1 MQRKNYYLLHV
12 GDIIVIAL
20 VTIIGF
26 ASHGSLDT
34 AGLRLLTTF
43 VPLLVAWYSIS
54 PFLGVFHS
62 DVVADWHK
70 LWKPGLAMIYAAPFA
85 AWLRAIILDTTTS
98 WIFILVL
105 ATVSAAGIIL
115 WRGLYWFISCRG
127 KIQHG

>member
-12 GDIIVIAL
+12 GDISAITL

-43 VPLLVAWYSIS
+43 VPLLVAWYLIS
-54 PFLGVFHS
+54 PFLGVFQS

-70 LWKPGLAMIYAAPFA
+70 IWKPGLAMIFAAPFA
-85 AWLRAIILDTTTS
+85 AWLRAILLDTTTS
-98 WIFILVL
+98 WVFILVL
-105 ATVSAAGIIL
+105 AAVSAAGIIL
-115 WRGLYWFISCRG
+115 WRGLYWFIVFRG
-127 KIQHG
+127 KI